1 MLAQHEEEETL
12 PDPVA
17 DPFPVENH
25 EDEEEIPVEEEPE
38 GPEVDGDWNEHDRAP
53 VFSGTSVESCIF
65 WEKFW
70 VEWKRHRSQHEMQQC
85 SVLISFVLMCVFSI
99 MLF

>member
-1 MLAQHEEEETL
+1 LDAVLAQHEEEETL

-65 WEKFW
+65 WEKIGLNG
-70 VEWKRHRSQHEMQQC
+70 KDIDLSMRC
-85 SVLISFVLMCVFSI
+85 SSVVF
-99 MLF
+99 